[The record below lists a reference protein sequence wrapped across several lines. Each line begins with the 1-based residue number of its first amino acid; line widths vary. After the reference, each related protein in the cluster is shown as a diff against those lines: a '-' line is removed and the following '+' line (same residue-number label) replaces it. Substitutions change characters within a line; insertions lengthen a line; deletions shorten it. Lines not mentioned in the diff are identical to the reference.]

1 MPATPLP
8 TPYTRLTSFT
18 DWEAN
23 HPGEPAPGTSLDA
36 EFNAVELSLDETQA
50 RLALIQRDDGALANK
65 SVGPDQLNAQAIALI
80 GGGFY
85 PRGAWLPGVK
95 YEVGDAVDVS
105 GSLWV
110 AVIEHVSAATFAAD
124 NAAGEWMFISQSMDA
139 EDISVA
145 PITTV
150 PAADT
155 VQEALEFLGDGL
167 DDQVTALAEF
177 KVDLADMAY
186 PTPGASLIG
195 IIGPEVGEVGTTV
208 ADAILQVF
216 NPKRWG
222 CVGDGINNDAIGWR
236 KMLDAIP
243 STGGLIRCQAGKTY
257 YLPDV
262 VYLPQRNPATGVA
275 GAGIVIEGNNCTF
288 KGSGANT
295 IFESGTGTKSTVAL
309 GGATNFGLGNE
320 LPTTIHYNS
329 RIVNCNF
336 IDCGDAVRVFNWL
349 HGCLIEKCY
358 AANFTGRMVWA
369 KRCFYLGFRDLQGRP
384 FRADRGLTPIF
395 QCDEA
400 NNTQSFI
407 NVHGSGIKPD
417 GTASGVGLQ
426 LDGGVQ
432 GLVLGPGGV
441 SFEGCTIGLWLK
453 SIIYSLTISG
463 VYFELCGTGIQ
474 STGANLLHVIMDG
487 NEFEDC
493 PIDVSVDNW
502 IDGYYGSANKNEGL
516 VTFGTGCVHEVRLPA
531 QSLSQATHTSWVK
544 APTGWTVPAG
554 CPVRRN
560 DMIYNSAGGLSSV
573 WFRNEPDSGG
583 NTGIAPMKYT
593 GDCFNIGGT
602 IPYCTVT
609 LTSGVVTLDTKIA
622 WNPNLASVRFDV
634 NVIHSQNDTISGW
647 VTCNNQVRL
656 DAGNPV
662 GITVVASNN
671 GGFLRL
677 VMSGFSVA
685 GITGY
690 SGKVRIV

>member
-8 TPYTRLTSFT
+8 TPYTRQTSFT

-36 EFNAVELSLDETQA
+36 EFNAVQVSITDTQA
-50 RLALIQRDDGALANK
+50 RLAQIQRDDGRLADA
-65 SVGPDQLNAQAIALI
+65 SVGPDQLDDQVIALI
-80 GGGFY
+80 GGGFV
-85 PRGAWLPGVK
+85 PRGAWAPFTK
-95 YEVGDAVDVS
+95 YDVGDAVEVS
-105 GSLWV
+105 GSLYA
-110 AVIEHVSAATFAAD
+110 AVVKHVSAATFAAD
-124 NAAGEWMFISQSMDA
+124 QAAGYWMFISQSMDA
-139 EDISVA
+139 ADIVVA
-145 PITTV
+145 PIPTV
-150 PAADT
+150 PGADT
-155 VQEALEFLGDGL
+155 VQEALEGL
-167 DDQVTALAEF
+167 AVGLTAQAGALAGLTT
-177 KVDLADMAY
+177 DLADQTN
-186 PTPGASLIG
+186 PTPGAMMVGL
-195 IIGPEVGEVGTTV
+195 IGPEVGEVGMTL
-208 ADAILQVF
+208 ADANLQVF
-216 NPKRWG
+216 NPRRWG
-222 CVGDGINNDAIGWR
+222 CVGDGVNNDSIGFR

-262 VYLPQRNPATGVA
+262 VYIPQRIPAVGVA

-336 IDCGDAVRVFNWL
+336 KDCGDAIRVFNWL

-358 AANFTGRMVWA
+358 AANFTGRMLWA
-369 KRCFYLGFRDLQGRP
+369 KRCFYLGLRDVQGRP
-384 FRADRGLTPIF
+384 FRADRGLTPII

-400 NNTQSFI
+400 NNTQSFV
-407 NVHGSGIKPD
+407 NVHCSGIKPD

-453 SIIYSLTISG
+453 SVIYSLTVLG
-463 VYFELCGTGIQ
+463 VYFELCGTAIQ
-474 STGANLLHVIMDG
+474 TTGANLLHVIIDG

-493 PIDVSVDNW
+493 PIDISVDNW
-502 IDGYYGSANKNEGL
+502 IDGYYGAANKNEGT

-531 QSLSQATHTSWVK
+531 QYLTQAAHTTWIK
-544 APTGWTVPAG
+544 APAGWTIPAG
-554 CPVRRN
+554 CQVRRN

-602 IPYCTVT
+602 IPYVTVT
-609 LTSGVVTLDTKIA
+609 LTTGVITLDTKIA
-622 WNPNLASVRFDV
+622 WNPNLASVRFDI
-634 NVIHSQNDTISGW
+634 NVIHSQNDTVSGW
-647 VTCNNQVRL
+647 VTCNNLVRL
-656 DAGNPV
+656 DAGNPA

-671 GGFLRL
+671 GGFLRIA
-677 VMSGFSVA
+677 MSGFSVA